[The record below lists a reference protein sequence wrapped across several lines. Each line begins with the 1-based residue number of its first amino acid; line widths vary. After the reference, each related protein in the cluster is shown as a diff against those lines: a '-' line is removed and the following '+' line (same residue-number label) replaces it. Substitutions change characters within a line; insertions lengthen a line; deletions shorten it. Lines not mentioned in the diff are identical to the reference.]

1 MKLLKIYESING
13 VRGTI
18 TGSYDIPLG
27 DCDSAHDFLKH
38 NMGDIVSKGLE
49 EVYKSG
55 GKPIVTDVTVTV
67 DYGKG
72 STSFKV
78 NWSVSIGESKDGKAW
93 LGFTTRGSGCGDEIE
108 LRAGNDSAR
117 YKNGIQNVKSR
128 VIEKYNEPNTE
139 VKQLEKP
146 FTFTDPINPKKTDK
160 EDSYSFKQFWYVY
173 TKPNREKQLGGGPGL
188 KTSSTI
194 TVDDLNF

>member
-13 VRGTI
+13 VRGKI
-18 TGSYDIPLG
+18 SGSYDIPTG

-38 NMGDIVSKGLE
+38 NMGDLVSKGLE
-49 EVYKSG
+49 EVYKGG
-55 GKPIVTDVTVTV
+55 GKPIVTDVAVTV

-72 STSFKV
+72 STNFKV
-78 NWSVSIGESKDGKAW
+78 SWTVSIGESNDGKAW

-108 LRAGNDSAR
+108 LRAGNDSAK

-139 VKQLEKP
+139 VKQLEK
-146 FTFTDPINPKKTDK
+146 TYTYTDPVYPKKIDGK
-160 EDSYSFKQFWYVY
+160 DSYSFKQFWYVY
-173 TKPNREKQLGGGPGL
+173 TKPNREKQLGGGSSL
-188 KTSSTI
+188 KPNSTI

>member
-1 MKLLKIYESING
+1 MSNAWAF
-13 VRGTI
+13 
-18 TGSYDIPLG
+18 IPLNLSLLPSLLG
-27 DCDSAHDFLKH
+27 ENTF
-38 NMGDIVSKGLE
+38 GKGLVQNVRPL
-49 EVYKSG
+49 VYRTQMKVTIAKYYIPSG
-55 GKPIVTDVTVTV
+55 RCIQEL
-67 DYGKG
+67 DYSNK
-72 STSFKV
+72 
-78 NWSVSIGESKDGKAW
+78 SKDGKAW